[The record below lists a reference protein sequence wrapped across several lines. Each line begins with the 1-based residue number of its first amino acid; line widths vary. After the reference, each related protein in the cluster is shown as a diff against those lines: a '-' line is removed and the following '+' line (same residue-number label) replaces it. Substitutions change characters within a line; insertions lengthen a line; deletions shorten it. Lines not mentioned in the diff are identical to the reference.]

1 VTFCDVSSN
10 NNHEIT
16 IIENNMLIWID
27 PEVQRSTCEFAGHL
41 RLWHNLTLER
51 KATCSEM
58 AKNSNSDNQLFVLTR
73 EKII

>member
-1 VTFCDVSSN
+1 
-10 NNHEIT
+10 
-16 IIENNMLIWID
+16 MLIWID